1 MNEKPKVSVIIP
13 SYNAKE
19 RLEGS
24 LFSLTLQETDIPFE
38 VIVADNG
45 STDDTMEML
54 ENIEVNFPF
63 KKVRIPVNQGIAKG
77 RNHAIREAEGDLLIF
92 HDSDMLAEPRFIQK
106 HAEAHADR
114 EDLVICGVCWK
125 RIYRYFYKA
134 FDKDHMKR
142 LKKQGLYKRKMEDKT
157 PLLSLEEVE
166 NGAFLEKS
174 FDLQSEFIDILKDI
188 LETYHYDLGSYEL
201 PWRFFITN
209 NSSVKRKHVM
219 ALGMFDENI
228 VRYGFEDYDLGI
240 RLNQLGLSFELRE
253 DIMSVHQEHPSNLT
267 SFDDIKYNILYMCEK
282 YNNIDSIDVHLAFSG
297 PFSHTV
303 TNDIVKEVR
312 QLRENPAFDDLLSYF
327 LELLHLITERNVG
340 IKRDK
345 KDMLTAKHVPLK
357 KLAEA
362 AQLAREEYGC
372 MVLVEAIQG
381 LTKELLRVD
390 LFQVDVL

>member
-45 STDDTMEML
+45 STDGTMEML

-362 AQLAREEYGC
+362 AQLARQEYGC

>member
-1 MNEKPKVSVIIP
+1 MNKKPKVSVIIP

-45 STDDTMEML
+45 STDGTMEML
-54 ENIEVNFPF
+54 EKIEVNFPI

-106 HAEAHADR
+106 HREAHADQ

-125 RIYRYFYKA
+125 RIYRYFYTA
-134 FDKDHMKR
+134 FDEDHVKR
-142 LKKQGLYKRKMEDKT
+142 LKTQGLYQREMKNKT
-157 PLLSLEEVE
+157 PLLSMEEVE

-174 FDLQSEFIDILKDI
+174 FDLQSEFIDILKAI
-188 LETYHYDLGSYEL
+188 LHTYHYDLSSYEL

-240 RLNQLGLSFELRE
+240 RLHQLGLSFELRE

-303 TNDIVKEVR
+303 TNDIVKEIR
-312 QLRENPAFDDLLSYF
+312 QLRENPSFDGLLSYF

-340 IKRDK
+340 IKRDQ
-345 KDMLTAKHVPLK
+345 KDVLTAKHFPLK
-357 KLAEA
+357 KLSET
-362 AQLAREEYGC
+362 AQLARQEYGC
-372 MVLVEAIQG
+372 TVLVEAIQR
-381 LTKELLRVD
+381 LTNELLCVD

>member
-45 STDDTMEML
+45 STDGTMEML

-114 EDLVICGVCWK
+114 ESLVICGVCWK
-125 RIYRYFYKA
+125 RIYRYFYTA

>member
-45 STDDTMEML
+45 STDGTMEML

-327 LELLHLITERNVG
+327 LELIHLITERNVG

-345 KDMLTAKHVPLK
+345 KDMLTAKHIPLK

>member
-45 STDDTMEML
+45 STDGTMEMI

-312 QLRENPAFDDLLSYF
+312 QLREKPAFDDLLSYF

-362 AQLAREEYGC
+362 AQLAREEYRC

>member
-45 STDDTMEML
+45 STDGTMEML

-362 AQLAREEYGC
+362 AQLARQEYGC
-372 MVLVEAIQG
+372 TVLVEAIQG

>member
-45 STDDTMEML
+45 STDGTMEML

-312 QLRENPAFDDLLSYF
+312 KLRENSAFDDLLSYF
-327 LELLHLITERNVG
+327 LELIHLITERNVG

>member
-45 STDDTMEML
+45 STDGTMEML

-357 KLAEA
+357 KLAKA

>member
-24 LFSLTLQETDIPFE
+24 LFSLTRQKTDIPFE
-38 VIVADNG
+38 VIVTDNG
-45 STDDTMEML
+45 STDGTMEML
-54 ENIEVNFPF
+54 EKMEVNFPL

-106 HAEAHADR
+106 HAEAHDDQ

-125 RIYRYFYKA
+125 RIYRYFYTG
-134 FDKDHMKR
+134 FDKDHVKR
-142 LKKQGLYKRKMEDKT
+142 LKEQGLYQRKMKDKT
-157 PLLSLEEVE
+157 PLLSMEEVE
-166 NGAFLEKS
+166 NGAFLERS

-188 LETYHYDLGSYEL
+188 LNTYHYDLGSYQL

-219 ALGMFDENI
+219 KLGMFDENI

-240 RLNQLGLSFELRE
+240 RLHQFGLSFELRE
-253 DIMSVHQEHPSNLT
+253 DILSVHQEHPSNLT

-282 YNNIDSIDVHLAFSG
+282 YNNIDSIDVHLVFSG

-303 TNDIVKEVR
+303 TNDIMKEIR
-312 QLRENPAFDDLLSYF
+312 QLRENPVFDDLLSYF
-327 LELLHLITERNVG
+327 LELLHMITERNMG
-340 IKRDK
+340 IKRDQ
-345 KDMLTAKHVPLK
+345 KDVLTAKHFSLK
-357 KLAEA
+357 KLSEA
-362 AQLAREEYGC
+362 AQLAKQEYDSA
-372 MVLVEAIQG
+372 VLVEAIQG
-381 LTKELLRVD
+381 LTQELLHVD
-390 LFQVDVL
+390 LCQVDVL

>member
-1 MNEKPKVSVIIP
+1 MNKKPKVSVIIP

-45 STDDTMEML
+45 STDGTMEML
-54 ENIEVNFPF
+54 GKIEVNFPF

-92 HDSDMLAEPRFIQK
+92 HDSDMLAEPQFIQK
-106 HAEAHADR
+106 HREAHADQ

-125 RIYRYFYKA
+125 RIYRYFYTA
-134 FDKDHMKR
+134 FDKDHVKR
-142 LKKQGLYKRKMEDKT
+142 LKTQGLYQLEMKNKT
-157 PLLSLEEVE
+157 LLLSMEEVE

-188 LETYHYDLGSYEL
+188 LDMYHYDLSSYEL

-240 RLNQLGLSFELRE
+240 RLHQLGLSFELRE

-267 SFDDIKYNILYMCEK
+267 SFDDVKYNILYMCEK

-303 TNDIVKEVR
+303 TNDIVKEIR
-312 QLRENPAFDDLLSYF
+312 HLRENPSFDGLLSYF
-327 LELLHLITERNVG
+327 LELLHLITERNVD
-340 IKRDK
+340 IKRDQ
-345 KDMLTAKHVPLK
+345 KDVLTAKHFPLK
-357 KLAEA
+357 KLSET
-362 AQLAREEYGC
+362 AQLARQEYGC
-372 MVLVEAIQG
+372 TVLVEAIQG
-381 LTKELLRVD
+381 LTKELLCVD

>member
-45 STDDTMEML
+45 STDGTMEML

-106 HAEAHADR
+106 HAEAHAER

-157 PLLSLEEVE
+157 SLLSLEEVE

-327 LELLHLITERNVG
+327 LELIHLITERNVG

-345 KDMLTAKHVPLK
+345 KDMLTAKHIPLK

>member
-45 STDDTMEML
+45 STDGTMEML

-312 QLRENPAFDDLLSYF
+312 QLREKPAFDDLLSYF

>member
-1 MNEKPKVSVIIP
+1 MNEKPVSVIIP

-45 STDDTMEML
+45 STDGTMEML

-327 LELLHLITERNVG
+327 LELIHLITERNVG

>member
-1 MNEKPKVSVIIP
+1 MNKKPKVSVIIP

-45 STDDTMEML
+45 STDGTMEML
-54 ENIEVNFPF
+54 EKIEVNFPI

-106 HAEAHADR
+106 HREAHADQ

-125 RIYRYFYKA
+125 RIYRYFYTA
-134 FDKDHMKR
+134 FDEDHVKR
-142 LKKQGLYKRKMEDKT
+142 LKTQGLYQREMKNKT
-157 PLLSLEEVE
+157 PLLSMEEVK
-166 NGAFLEKS
+166 NGAFIEKS

-188 LETYHYDLGSYEL
+188 LHHYDLSSYEL

-240 RLNQLGLSFELRE
+240 RLHQLGLSFELRE

-303 TNDIVKEVR
+303 TNDIVKEIR
-312 QLRENPAFDDLLSYF
+312 QLRENPSFDGLLSYF

-340 IKRDK
+340 IKRDQ
-345 KDMLTAKHVPLK
+345 KDVLTAKHFPLK
-357 KLAEA
+357 KLSET
-362 AQLAREEYGC
+362 AQLARQEYGC
-372 MVLVEAIQG
+372 TVLVEAIQR
-381 LTKELLRVD
+381 LTNELLCVD

>member
-45 STDDTMEML
+45 STDGTMEML

-345 KDMLTAKHVPLK
+345 QDMLTAKHVPLK

>member
-45 STDDTMEML
+45 STDGTMEML

-157 PLLSLEEVE
+157 SLLSLEEVE

-327 LELLHLITERNVG
+327 LELIHLITERNVG

>member
-45 STDDTMEML
+45 STDGTMEML

-327 LELLHLITERNVG
+327 LELIHLITERNVG

>member
-45 STDDTMEML
+45 STDGTMEML

-114 EDLVICGVCWK
+114 EYLVICGVCWK

-157 PLLSLEEVE
+157 SLLSLEEVE

>member
-45 STDDTMEML
+45 STDGTMKML
-54 ENIEVNFPF
+54 EEIEVNFPF
-63 KKVRIPVNQGIAKG
+63 KKVRIPMNQGIAKG
-77 RNHAIREAEGDLLIF
+77 RNHAIREAEGGILIF
-92 HDSDMLAEPRFIQK
+92 HDSDMLAEPQFIQK
-106 HAEAHADR
+106 HAEAHAEH

-125 RIYRYFYKA
+125 RIYRYFYTS
-134 FDKDHMKR
+134 FDKDHMKQ
-142 LKKQGLYKRKMEDKT
+142 LKKQGLYQREMKNKTSLLSMEDVK
-157 PLLSLEEVE
+157 S
-166 NGAFLEKS
+166 GAFLDKS
-174 FDLQSEFIDILKDI
+174 FDLQSEFIDSLKEILK
-188 LETYHYDLGSYEL
+188 TYHNDLSSYEL

-209 NSSVKRKHVM
+209 NASVKRKHVM

-240 RLNQLGLSFELRE
+240 RLHRLGLSFELRK
-253 DIMSVHQEHPSNLT
+253 DIVSVHQEHPSNLT

-282 YNNIDSIDVHLAFSG
+282 YNDIDSIDVHLAFSG
-297 PFSHTV
+297 PFSHTM
-303 TNDIVKEVR
+303 TNDIVAESR
-312 QLRENPAFDDLLSYF
+312 QLRENPAFTGLLSYF

-345 KDMLTAKHVPLK
+345 RDVLTAKHFPLK
-357 KLAEA
+357 KLSKA
-362 AQLAREEYGC
+362 AQLARQEYGC
-372 MVLVEAIQG
+372 TILVEAIQG
-381 LTKELLRVD
+381 LTKDLLHVD
-390 LFQVDVL
+390 MFQVDVM

>member
-45 STDDTMEML
+45 STDGTMEML

>member
-45 STDDTMEML
+45 STDGTMEML

-157 PLLSLEEVE
+157 SLLSLEEVE

>member
-45 STDDTMEML
+45 STDGTMEML

-106 HAEAHADR
+106 HAEAHAGR

>member
-45 STDDTMEML
+45 STDGTMEML

-362 AQLAREEYGC
+362 AQFAREEYGC

>member
-45 STDDTMEML
+45 STDGTMKML
-54 ENIEVNFPF
+54 EEIEVNFPF
-63 KKVRIPVNQGIAKG
+63 KKVRIPMNQGIAKG
-77 RNHAIREAEGDLLIF
+77 RNHAIREAEGDILIF
-92 HDSDMLAEPRFIQK
+92 HDSDMLAEPQFIQK
-106 HAEAHADR
+106 HAEAHAEH

-125 RIYRYFYKA
+125 RIYRYFYTS
-134 FDKDHMKR
+134 FDKDHMKQ
-142 LKKQGLYKRKMEDKT
+142 LKKQGLYQREMKNKTSLLSMEDVK
-157 PLLSLEEVE
+157 S
-166 NGAFLEKS
+166 GAFLDKS
-174 FDLQSEFIDILKDI
+174 FDLQSEFVDSLKEILK
-188 LETYHYDLGSYEL
+188 TYHNDLSSYEL

-209 NSSVKRKHVM
+209 NASVKRKHVM

-240 RLNQLGLSFELRE
+240 RLHRLGLSFELRK
-253 DIMSVHQEHPSNLT
+253 DIVSVHQEHPSNLT

-282 YNNIDSIDVHLAFSG
+282 YNDIDSIDVHLAFSG
-297 PFSHTV
+297 LFSHTM
-303 TNDIVKEVR
+303 TNDIVAESR
-312 QLRENPAFDDLLSYF
+312 QLRENPAFTGLLSYF

-345 KDMLTAKHVPLK
+345 RDVLTAKHFPLK
-357 KLAEA
+357 KLSKA
-362 AQLAREEYGC
+362 AQLARQEYGC
-372 MVLVEAIQG
+372 TILVEAIQG
-381 LTKELLRVD
+381 LTKDLLHVD
-390 LFQVDVL
+390 MFQVDVM

>member
-45 STDDTMEML
+45 STDGTMEML

-362 AQLAREEYGC
+362 SQLAREEYGC

>member
-1 MNEKPKVSVIIP
+1 M
-13 SYNAKE
+13 
-19 RLEGS
+19 
-24 LFSLTLQETDIPFE
+24 
-38 VIVADNG
+38 VADNG
-45 STDDTMEML
+45 STDGTMEML

-92 HDSDMLAEPRFIQK
+92 HDSDMLRQSRNLFKSMRRHMLIMRTLSFAVYAR
-106 HAEAHADR
+106 
-114 EDLVICGVCWK
+114 K
-125 RIYRYFYKA
+125 RIYRYFYEA
-134 FDKDHMKR
+134 FEQDHIKR
-142 LKKQGLYKRKMEDKT
+142 LKKQGLYKRKMKDKT
-157 PLLSLEEVE
+157 PLLSMKEVE

-174 FDLQSEFIDILKDI
+174 FDLQSEFIAILKDI
-188 LETYHYDLGSYEL
+188 LRTYNYDLGSYEL

-209 NSSVKRKHVM
+209 NSSVKRKHVIT
-219 ALGMFDENI
+219 LGMFDEQI

-240 RLNQLGLSFELRE
+240 RLHQPGLSFELRE

-282 YNNIDSIDVHLAFSG
+282 YNNIDAIDVHLAFSG

-312 QLRENPAFDDLLSYF
+312 QLRDNPVFDGLLSYF

-340 IKRDK
+340 VKRDN
-345 KDMLTAKHVPLK
+345 KDQLTARHVPLK
-357 KLAEA
+357 KAAEA
-362 AQLAREEYGC
+362 AQLARQEYGC
-372 MVLVEAIQG
+372 TVVVEAIQG

>member
-45 STDDTMEML
+45 STDGTMEML

-209 NSSVKRKHVM
+209 NSSVKRKHVT

-381 LTKELLRVD
+381 LTKELLRID

>member
-45 STDDTMEML
+45 STDGTMRML
-54 ENIEVNFPF
+54 EEIEVNFPF
-63 KKVRIPVNQGIAKG
+63 KKVRIPMNQGIAKG
-77 RNHAIREAEGDLLIF
+77 RNHAIREAEGDILIF
-92 HDSDMLAEPRFIQK
+92 HDSDMLAEPQFIQK
-106 HAEAHADR
+106 HAEAHAEQ

-125 RIYRYFYKA
+125 RIYRYFYTS
-134 FDKDHMKR
+134 FDKDHMKQ
-142 LKKQGLYKRKMEDKT
+142 LKKQGLYQREMKNKTSLLSMEDVK
-157 PLLSLEEVE
+157 S
-166 NGAFLEKS
+166 GAFLDKS
-174 FDLQSEFIDILKDI
+174 FDLQSEFVDSLKEILK
-188 LETYHYDLGSYEL
+188 TYHNDLSSYEL

-209 NSSVKRKHVM
+209 NASVKQKHVM

-240 RLNQLGLSFELRE
+240 RLHRLGLSFELRK
-253 DIMSVHQEHPSNLT
+253 DIVSVHQEHPSNLT

-282 YNNIDSIDVHLAFSG
+282 YNDIDSIDVHLAFSG
-297 PFSHTV
+297 LFSHTM
-303 TNDIVKEVR
+303 TNDIVAESR
-312 QLRENPAFDDLLSYF
+312 QLRENPAFTGLLSYF

-345 KDMLTAKHVPLK
+345 RDVLAAKHFPLK
-357 KLAEA
+357 KLSKA
-362 AQLAREEYGC
+362 AQLARREYGC
-372 MVLVEAIQG
+372 TILVEAIQG
-381 LTKELLRVD
+381 LTKELLHVD
-390 LFQVDVL
+390 MFQVDVM

>member
-45 STDDTMEML
+45 STDGTMEML

-92 HDSDMLAEPRFIQK
+92 HDSDMLAEPQFIQK
-106 HAEAHADR
+106 HAEAHADH
-114 EDLVICGVCWK
+114 EDRVICGVCWK
-125 RIYRYFYKA
+125 RIYRYFYTG
-134 FDKDHMKR
+134 FDKDHVNR
-142 LKKQGLYKRKMEDKT
+142 LKKQGLYQRKMKDKT
-157 PLLSLEEVE
+157 SLMSMEEVKS
-166 NGAFLEKS
+166 GAFLERS

-188 LETYHYDLGSYEL
+188 LNTYDYDLSSYQL

-219 ALGMFDENI
+219 ELGMFDEKI

-240 RLNQLGLSFELRE
+240 RLHQLGLSFELRE
-253 DIMSVHQEHPSNLT
+253 DILSVHQEHPSNLT

-303 TNDIVKEVR
+303 TNDIVKDIR
-312 QLRENPAFDDLLSYF
+312 QLRKNEAYDDLLAYF
-327 LELLHLITERNVG
+327 LELLHMITERNVG
-340 IKRDK
+340 IKRGQ
-345 KDMLTAKHVPLK
+345 KDVLTAKHFPLK
-357 KLAEA
+357 KLSEA
-362 AQLAREEYGC
+362 AQLAKQEHGC
-372 MVLVEAIQG
+372 TVLAEAIQG
-381 LTKELLRVD
+381 LTKELLHVD

>member
-45 STDDTMEML
+45 STDGTMEML

-174 FDLQSEFIDILKDI
+174 FDLQSEFINILKDI

>member
-1 MNEKPKVSVIIP
+1 MNERPKVSVIIP

-24 LFSLTLQETDIPFE
+24 LFSLTLQETNLPFE

-45 STDDTMEML
+45 STDGTMEML
-54 ENIEVNFPF
+54 ENMEVNFPF

-77 RNHAIREAEGDLLIF
+77 RNQAIREAEGDLLIF
-92 HDSDMLAEPRFIQK
+92 HDSDMLAEPQFIQK
-106 HAEAHADR
+106 HAEAHADQ

-125 RIYRYFYKA
+125 RIYGYFYTS
-134 FDKDHMKR
+134 FDKDHMKQ
-142 LKKQGLYKRKMEDKT
+142 LKKQGLYKREMKNKT
-157 PLLSLEEVE
+157 PLLSMEEIE

-188 LETYHYDLGSYEL
+188 LDAYHYDLGSYEL

-209 NSSVKRKHVM
+209 NSSVKRKHVI

-240 RLNQLGLSFELRE
+240 RLHQLGLSFELRE

-267 SFDDIKYNILYMCEK
+267 SFEDIKYNILYMCEK

-303 TNDIVKEVR
+303 TNDIVAEIR

-327 LELLHLITERNVG
+327 LELIHLITERNVG

-345 KDMLTAKHVPLK
+345 RDALTAKHFPLK
-357 KLAEA
+357 KLSEV
-362 AQLAREEYGC
+362 AQLAREEYNC
-372 MVLVEAIQG
+372 AVFVEAIQG

>member
-24 LFSLTLQETDIPFE
+24 LISLTLQETDFPFE

-45 STDDTMEML
+45 STDGTMEML
-54 ENIEVNFPF
+54 EKIEVNFPF

-92 HDSDMLAEPRFIQK
+92 HDSDMLAEPQFIQK
-106 HAEAHADR
+106 HAEAHADQ

-125 RIYRYFYKA
+125 RIYRYFYTS
-134 FDKDHMKR
+134 FDKDHMKQ
-142 LKKQGLYKRKMEDKT
+142 LKKQGLYQREMENKT
-157 PLLSLEEVE
+157 PLLSMEDVKS
-166 NGAFLEKS
+166 GAFLEKS
-174 FDLQSEFIDILKDI
+174 FDLQSDFINILKDI
-188 LETYHYDLGSYEL
+188 LETYHYDLSSYEL

-209 NSSVKRKHVM
+209 NSSVKRQHVM
-219 ALGMFDENI
+219 ALGMFDEHI

-240 RLNQLGLSFELRE
+240 RLHQRGLSFELRE

-297 PFSHTV
+297 LFSHTV
-303 TNDIVKEVR
+303 TNDIVKEIR
-312 QLRENPAFDDLLSYF
+312 RLRENPAYDGLLSYF
-327 LELLHLITERNVG
+327 LELLHMITERNVG
-340 IKRDK
+340 MKRAKRDA
-345 KDMLTAKHVPLK
+345 LTSSHFPLK
-357 KLAEA
+357 KLSES
-362 AQLAREEYGC
+362 AQLARQEYGC
-372 MVLVEAIQG
+372 SILVEAIQG